1 MKDKFENWINHLD
14 SLNLGIIFII
24 FGVLFYYFSSIIHK
38 KYKKEGYR
46 PFGEFKKEGYTP
58 SRKNFIIIMYIR
70 SLGGKIF
77 GIGFTIFGIYKI
89 IEYFQS

>member
-24 FGVLFYYFSSIIHK
+24 FGVLFYCFSSIIHK
-38 KYKKEGYR
+38 KYKKEGYK
-46 PFGEFKKEGYTP
+46 PFKELKKEGYTQ
-58 SRKNFIIIMYIR
+58 SRINFIIIMYLR

-77 GIGFTIFGIYKI
+77 GFGFTVFGIYKI